1 MRIVQSTNIE
11 AFKLTFE
18 VLTGEFFVEVD
29 VEDSED
35 EDWELCDLTQ
45 VEEDLEELDV
55 EQLFPRAEHSASG
68 SAGGAYG
75 VERRRLARSERE
87 GEGRAATSRALE
99 PCRG

>member
-29 VEDSED
+29 AEDSED

-55 EQLFPRAEHSASG
+55 ELRVEDIFSSRPSFKTVIVPIQEHRNLETTPCQKG
-68 SAGGAYG
+68 PDIQYEVDTIGG
-75 VERRRLARSERE
+75 R
-87 GEGRAATSRALE
+87 
-99 PCRG
+99 